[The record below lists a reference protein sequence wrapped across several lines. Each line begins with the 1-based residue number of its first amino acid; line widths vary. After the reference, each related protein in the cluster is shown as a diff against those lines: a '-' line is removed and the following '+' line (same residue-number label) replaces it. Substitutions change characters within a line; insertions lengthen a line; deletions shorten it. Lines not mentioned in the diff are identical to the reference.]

1 MNICAIILSAG
12 KSKRF
17 KSSKP
22 KFLHEISGKEL
33 IQYNL
38 DALNKIKQVKK
49 TFIISSKA
57 NKKYFIHEKV
67 FIQNPIDGT
76 GGAFK
81 QFYKYN
87 NKFDYFLLTLAD
99 TPIFDYKILSDFVSK
114 GVKNDDDLSV
124 LTQNVRNPKG
134 YGRIIKKNNLLIS
147 IIEENECSNKEKL
160 INEINTG
167 IFLISKKAALNLK
180 LIKKNKN
187 KNEFYITDLV
197 NVCLN
202 KKLKMTTFL
211 NKATVISGANTLNEL
226 NKLETLSQDFIKKKL
241 IDTGVR
247 IIHPDT
253 VYIESNVSIAPG
265 VVIEPHVVI
274 KKNVSIKSNSI
285 IKSFSYIENSTIGN
299 NCSIGPYAR
308 IRPEVIIADE
318 VKIGNFVEIKKS
330 KLSKGVKVN
339 HLSYIGDSF
348 IGTNSNIGAG
358 TITCNYDGKNKLKCK
373 IGNNTFIG
381 SNSSII
387 APVNIGNKVYI
398 AAGSVITKSIP
409 NNHFSIARSK
419 QKNKINN
426 KK

>member
-17 KSSKP
+17 KSFQP
-22 KFLHEISGKEL
+22 KFMHEISGKEL
-33 IQYNL
+33 IQFNL
-38 DALNKIKQVKK
+38 DTLKKIKQVKK
-49 TFIISSKA
+49 IFIISSNA
-57 NKKYFIHEKV
+57 YKKYFIHDKV

-76 GGAFK
+76 GGALK
-81 QFYKYN
+81 QFYKHN
-87 NKFDYFLLTLAD
+87 NKFEYFLLTLAD
-99 TPIFDYKILSDFVSK
+99 TPIFDFKILSNFLSRGIKSRV
-114 GVKNDDDLSV
+114 DLSV
-124 LTQNVRNPKG
+124 LTQNVKNPKG
-134 YGRIIKKNNLLIS
+134 YGRIIKKNNSLIS
-147 IIEENECSNKEKL
+147 IIEENECSNDEKL
-160 INEINTG
+160 IKEVNTG

-197 NVCLN
+197 NICF
-202 KKLKMTTFL
+202 KKNLKMSTYL
-211 NKATVISGANTLNEL
+211 NKATLISGANTLNEL
-226 NKLETLSQDFIKKKL
+226 NKLERSSQDFIKKKL
-241 IDTGVR
+241 IDSGVR
-247 IIHPDT
+247 IINPDT
-253 VYIESNVSIAPG
+253 VYIESNVRIASG

-285 IKSFSYIENSTIGN
+285 IKSFSYIENSIIGS

-339 HLSYIGDSF
+339 HLSYIGDSSV
-348 IGTNSNIGAG
+348 GKNSNVGAG

-387 APVNIGNKVYI
+387 APVKIGNKAYI

-426 KK
+426 NK

>member
-1 MNICAIILSAG
+1 
-12 KSKRF
+12 
-17 KSSKP
+17 
-22 KFLHEISGKEL
+22 
-33 IQYNL
+33 
-38 DALNKIKQVKK
+38 
-49 TFIISSKA
+49 
-57 NKKYFIHEKV
+57 
-67 FIQNPIDGT
+67 
-76 GGAFK
+76 
-81 QFYKYN
+81 
-87 NKFDYFLLTLAD
+87 
-99 TPIFDYKILSDFVSK
+99 
-114 GVKNDDDLSV
+114 
-124 LTQNVRNPKG
+124 
-134 YGRIIKKNNLLIS
+134 
-147 IIEENECSNKEKL
+147 
-160 INEINTG
+160 
-167 IFLISKKAALNLK
+167 
-180 LIKKNKN
+180 
-187 KNEFYITDLV
+187 
-197 NVCLN
+197 
-202 KKLKMTTFL
+202 MTTFL
-211 NKATVISGANTLNEL
+211 NKASVISGANTLNEL

-241 IDTGVR
+241 IDSGVR
-247 IIHPDT
+247 IIQPDT